1 MAEPTEQWEPLIDVS
16 GLSITEIVSSNDAIL
31 DRCLKRVVA
40 GIEDSDGVISAFQS
54 FIT

>member
-40 GIEDSDGVISAFQS
+40 EVEDPDGIISAFQS